1 MRRLGNAVLD
11 FLKDES
17 GPTAVEYA
25 ITTGLIIA
33 FLFPTV
39 VNMTNNGKAFNQ
51 VSNTL
56 KGTGS

>member
-1 MRRLGNAVLD
+1 MRRLGNALLD

-25 ITTGLIIA
+25 ITMSLIIA
-33 FLFPTV
+33 FCVPTLV
-39 VNMTNNGKAFNQ
+39 SMTSKIKSFTT

>member
-1 MRRLGNAVLD
+1 MRRLGNALLD
-11 FLKDES
+11 FFRDET
-17 GPTAVEYA
+17 GATAVEYA

-33 FLFPTV
+33 FIFPTV
-39 VNMTNNGKAFNQ
+39 MNVTNSGKAFNT